1 MSEVAPSPLTPSQIA
16 KLERLLRAGFKFVTF
31 ERFAR
36 YPAVEKDGFVAL
48 LDTAQ
53 GEIRIF
59 GQVGYRIGE
68 GIGVLVKRARE
79 RVFVW
84 KRESVK
90 ATPELLK
97 AYDDF
102 RAELKQNLEGTPS
115 SHRMPKV

>member
-1 MSEVAPSPLTPSQIA
+1 MTPSQIA
-16 KLERLLRAGFKFVTF
+16 KLERLLKAGFKFVTF

-36 YPAVEKDGFVAL
+36 YPAVEKGGFVAL

-53 GEIRIF
+53 GEIRVF

-68 GIGVLVKRARE
+68 GIGVLVERAAE

-84 KRESVK
+84 KSESVK

-102 RAELKQNLEGTPS
+102 RTELKQNLEGHAFEP
-115 SHRMPKV
+115 